1 MRWLRMFVVVALS
14 AGIAVGFAPQ
24 SQAGLDIEFEKYTLA
39 NGLDVILHEDRSDPI
54 AAVAV
59 LYHVGSNREEPGRTG
74 FAHLF
79 EHMMFQS
86 SQHVPEDQFFQK
98 IQAAGGTLNGFTTN
112 DNTVYFEIVPN
123 NTLEM
128 ALWLEAD
135 RMGYLLPTV
144 TQEAFLNQQDVVQ
157 NEKRQRV
164 DNVPYGHTGYM
175 IGKMLYPENHQY
187 NWSVIGSFEDLANA
201 TLEDIRGFFTK
212 WYGPNNATLVVAG
225 DFDVARTKEWVEQYF
240 GELPSPEKQP
250 DPNPRAAVLT
260 ETKRAF
266 HEDNFA
272 RSPELNMVFPSVE
285 QYNEDAYPLRFLGLL
300 LSDGK
305 KSPFYKV
312 IVEEEQ
318 LAPQASVSQRSLEM
332 AGTFRV
338 RIRTFPGKSLS
349 DVENAVMQAFDRFEA
364 DGFTERDVS
373 RIKAQVETQ
382 FYNGISSVLGKAFQ
396 LASYNEF
403 TGTPGFIGTD
413 IENILAVSA
422 DDVWRVYNRY
432 VKDKPYVLTSFV
444 PKGQV
449 ELVAANSE
457 RFPIQEETILT
468 AGVAGQEPVVTSETT
483 VERLPS
489 SFDRSVQPPNGPS
502 PALTVPQ
509 IWTHTYANGLRILGI
524 EHNELPLVQFSLTM
538 KGGMLLDDITR
549 VGVANVM
556 TDIMMEGT
564 RNRTPA
570 ELEEAID
577 ELGANLS
584 MSTGRESITIRANT
598 LRSRLDG
605 VYGLFEEILLEPRW
619 DEVEFERIK
628 RETVETINRRGASP
642 ASVATNVFRR
652 LLYGEDHIL
661 SNPTI
666 GTPDIVSSLTIE
678 DVRDFYEANYSPSVS
693 HIGIVGDISKEEAI
707 ALFEPLERKW
717 AAKEVAFAVYPEP
730 PTLDEPTVYFVDV
743 PDARQSEVRIG
754 HVALAYEHP
763 DYYATT
769 VMNYQ
774 LGGSFNGRVNMIL
787 REEKGYTYGARSSFS
802 GSSYPGSFMASS
814 GVRSNVTL
822 ESVQI
827 FKDEIAKYR
836 EGIDAQDLTFTKGAL
851 IQSNARRF
859 ETLGALLGTL
869 NTIATYDL
877 PFDYIKD
884 REQVVSDMTLERHR
898 DLAVKYILLD
908 RMIYLV
914 VGDAKTQFA
923 RLRELG
929 LGEPILLDRN
939 GKRVSN
945 VVF

>member
-1 MRWLRMFVVVALS
+1 MRWLRMLVVVALA
-14 AGIAVGFAPQ
+14 AGVAVGFAPQ
-24 SQAGLDIEFEKYTLA
+24 SQTGLDVEFEKYTLD
-39 NGLDVILHEDRSDPI
+39 NGLDVVLHEDRSDPI
-54 AAVAV
+54 TAVAV

-86 SQHVPEDQFFQK
+86 SQHVAEDQFFKK
-98 IQAAGGTLNGFTTN
+98 IQAVGGTLNGGTSN
-112 DNTVYFEIVPN
+112 DNTIYFEIVPN
-123 NTLEM
+123 NALEM
-128 ALWLEAD
+128 ALWLESD

-144 TQEAFLNQQDVVQ
+144 TQAAFLNQQDVVQ

-164 DNVPYGHTGYM
+164 DNVPYGHTGHI
-175 IGKMLYPENHQY
+175 IGKMLYPEDHQY

-201 TLEDIRGFFTK
+201 TLDDIQSFFTK

-225 DFDVARTKEWVEQYF
+225 DFDRARTKEWIEKYF
-240 GELPSPEKQP
+240 GELPSPENQP
-250 DPNPRAAVLT
+250 DPEPRAAVLT

-266 HEDNFA
+266 YEDNFA

-285 QYNEDAYPLRFLGLL
+285 QYNGDAYALRFLGLL

-305 KSPFYKV
+305 KAPLYKV
-312 IVEEEQ
+312 IVEEGR
-318 LAPQASVSQRSLEM
+318 LAPQASAFQRSLEI

-338 RIRTFPGKSLS
+338 RIRSFPGKNLT
-349 DVENAVMQAFDRFEA
+349 DVENAVKQAFDRFEA
-364 DGFTERDVS
+364 DGFTERDLD
-373 RIKAQVETQ
+373 RIKAQVETG
-382 FYNGISSVLGKAFQ
+382 FYNSISSVLGKAFQ

-403 TGTPGFIGTD
+403 AGSPGFIGTD
-413 IENILAVSA
+413 IENLLSVSA
-422 DDVWRVYNRY
+422 EDVWRVYNEY

-457 RFPIQEETILT
+457 RFPIEEEEIAT
-468 AGVAGQEPVVTSETT
+468 AGVAGKQPAVTGEAT
-483 VERLPS
+483 VEPLPS

-502 PALTVPQ
+502 PALTVPE
-509 IWTHTYANGLRILGI
+509 IWTHTYANGMRIFGI
-524 EHNELPLVQFSLTM
+524 EQDELPLVQFSLTM
-538 KGGMLLDDITR
+538 KGGLLLDDITR

-564 RNRTPA
+564 KNKTPL

-577 ELGANLS
+577 ELGASLR
-584 MSTGRESITIRANT
+584 MFTGRESITIRANT

-605 VYGLFEEILLEPRW
+605 VYDLFEEILLEPRW
-619 DEVEFERIK
+619 DETEFERIK

-642 ASVATNVFRR
+642 ARVAGEVFSR

-661 SNPTI
+661 ANPTM
-666 GTPDIVSSLTIE
+666 GTPDIVSSLTID
-678 DVRDFYEANYSPSVS
+678 DVRGFYEANYSPSVA
-693 HIGIVGDISKEEAI
+693 HIGVVGDISKEEAI

-717 AAKEVAFAVYPEP
+717 AAKEVEFPVYPEA

-743 PDARQSEVRIG
+743 PGARQSEIRVG
-754 HVALAYEHP
+754 HLGLAFNDP
-763 DYYATT
+763 DYYAAT
-769 VMNYQ
+769 VMNYP
-774 LGGSFNGRVNMIL
+774 LGGSFNGRLNMIL
-787 REEKGYTYGARSSFS
+787 REEKGYTYGARSGFS
-802 GSSYPGSFMASS
+802 ASSYPGSFMASA

-827 FKDEIAKYR
+827 FKDELEKYR
-836 EGIDAQDLTFTKGAL
+836 EGVTAEDLTFTKSAL

-869 NTIATYDL
+869 TAIGTYDL
-877 PFDYIKD
+877 PFDYVKQ
-884 REQVVSDMTLERHR
+884 REEVVRNMTLDRLR
-898 DLAVKYILLD
+898 NLAETYILPD

-929 LGEPILLDRN
+929 LGEPILLDRQA
-939 GKRVSN
+939 KRVPN

>member
-1 MRWLRMFVVVALS
+1 MRWLRMFAVVALT
-14 AGIAVGFAPQ
+14 AGIAVGCAPQ
-24 SQAGLDIEFEKYTLA
+24 SQSGLDVEFEKYTLD
-39 NGLDVILHEDRSDPI
+39 NGLDVVLHEDRSDPI

-59 LYHVGSNREEPGRTG
+59 LYHVGSNREKPGRTG

-86 SQHVPEDQFFQK
+86 SQNVGEDQFFQK
-98 IQAAGGTLNGFTTN
+98 IQAAGGTLNGGTSN
-112 DNTVYFEIVPN
+112 DNTIYFEIVPN
-123 NTLEM
+123 NALEM

-135 RMGYLLPTV
+135 RMGFLLPTV

-164 DNVPYGHTGYM
+164 DNVPYGHTGHI
-175 IGKMLYPENHQY
+175 IGEMLYPEDHPY

-225 DFDVARTKEWVEQYF
+225 DFDVARTKEWIQKYF
-240 GELPSPEKQP
+240 GELSSPENQP
-250 DPNPRAAVLT
+250 DPEPRAAVLT

-285 QYNEDAYPLRFLGLL
+285 RYTKDAYALQFLGLL

-312 IVEEEQ
+312 IVEEGQ
-318 LAPQASVSQRSLEM
+318 LAPQARVFQRSLEI
-332 AGTFRV
+332 AGTFSV
-338 RIRTFPGKSLS
+338 RIRTFPGKNLT
-349 DVENAVMQAFDRFEA
+349 DVENAALQAFDRFEA
-364 DGFTERDVS
+364 DGFTERDLD
-373 RIKAQVETQ
+373 RIKAGEETG

-403 TGTPGFIGTD
+403 AGSPGFIGTD
-413 IENILAVSA
+413 IENILSVSA

-457 RFPIQEETILT
+457 LFPIQEEEITT
-468 AGVAGQEPVVTSETT
+468 AGVAGQEPAVADETP
-483 VERLPS
+483 VEFLPS

-502 PALTVPQ
+502 PALAVPE
-509 IWTHTYANGLRILGI
+509 IWTYTYANGLRIFGI
-524 EHNELPLVQFSLTM
+524 EQNELPLVQFSLTI
-538 KGGMLLDDITR
+538 KGGLLLDDITR

-564 RNRTPA
+564 RSRTPA

-577 ELGANLS
+577 ELGASLS

-619 DEVEFERIK
+619 DSLEFERIK
-628 RETVETINRRGASP
+628 RETVEMINRRGASP
-642 ASVATNVFRR
+642 ASVATNVFNR

-661 SNPTI
+661 SNPTS
-666 GTPDIVSSLTIE
+666 GTSDIVSSLTID
-678 DVRDFYEANYSPSVS
+678 DVRAFYEANYSPTVAN
-693 HIGIVGDISKEEAI
+693 IGIVGDISKEEAI

-717 AAKEVAFAVYPEP
+717 AAKEVEFPVYPEA
-730 PTLDEPTVYFVDV
+730 PTLDKPTVYFVDI

-754 HVALAYEHP
+754 HLGLPFQDP

-774 LGGSFNGRVNMIL
+774 LGGSFNARLNMIL
-787 REEKGYTYGARSSFS
+787 REEKGYTYGARSRFS
-802 GSSYPGSFMASS
+802 GSSYPGAFMASS

-827 FKDEIAKYR
+827 FKDEIEKYR
-836 EGIDAQDLTFTKGAL
+836 EGVTAEDLSFTKGAL

-877 PFDYIKD
+877 PFDYVKQ
-884 REQVVSDMTLERHR
+884 REEVVRSMTLERQKE
-898 DLAVKYILLD
+898 LAETYILPD

-929 LGEPILLDRN
+929 LGEPILLDRK
-939 GKRVSN
+939 GKRVPN